1 VLQEL
6 ADAAYGVVADR
17 SVILTNFPTAVLAR
31 EAAVLVAHGARQAFI
46 LGVGG
51 SEDDAPGFASFALR
65 PPDAADLFNQLHGQD
80 RLLETIPD
88 AAVRALAAFDP
99 AHEAAVL
106 AGSWTTL
113 EQVAGRRVLGHRRAE
128 WAALEDKTV
137 SDELLVAAGVEPM
150 PSTVVAADE
159 RALAAAAQAMDLG
172 DGTVWAGDA
181 TGGVNGNGDLVR
193 YAAPGTRGSELATF
207 FAQRCKRVRV
217 APFVAGVPA
226 SIHGLVFPGGTVVF
240 RPLEVL
246 SLRCADGTFFN
257 AGTASVWRPAAG
269 FESQMRD
276 AARAVGEL
284 LCERYGYRGAFGVD
298 GIAAGDTFAITE
310 INPRLS
316 GGFSTLGASLPE
328 LPFRIVDVALREQV
342 TLPDPVRVE
351 EAALAVLERSTGV
364 VGACS
369 LSAGGGF
376 TEEAEHEVRP
386 GITVHTGPSPRTGY
400 VAVSLEPG
408 SYEEGAPVAPL
419 IAEILTLADER
430 FGTHIGE
437 VRAAWD

>member
-6 ADAAYGVVADR
+6 ADAAYEVVADR
-17 SVILTNFPTAVLAR
+17 SVIFTNFPTAVLAR

-51 SEDDAPGFASFALR
+51 SETDSAGFPSFALQ
-65 PPDAADLFNQLHGQD
+65 PPNADDLFSQLHGQD
-80 RLLETIPD
+80 RLLEKLPD
-88 AAVRALAAFDP
+88 AAVRALDAFDP
-99 AHEAAVL
+99 ACEAGVL
-106 AGSWTTL
+106 AGSWTTI

-137 SDELLVAAGVEPM
+137 SDELLAAAGVEPM
-150 PSTVVAADE
+150 HSAVVAADE
-159 RALAAAAQAMDLG
+159 QALAAAARAVDLG

-193 YAAPGTRGSELATF
+193 YVATGANGAELARF
-207 FAQRCKRVRV
+207 FAQRCERVRV

-257 AGTASVWRPAAG
+257 AGTASVWRPDAAV
-269 FESQMRD
+269 ESRMRD

-284 LCERYGYRGAFGVD
+284 LRERHGYRGAFGVD

-316 GGFSTLGASLPE
+316 AGFSTLGALLPE

-342 TLPDPVRVE
+342 ALPDPARVE
-351 EAALAVLERSTGV
+351 AAALAALEQSDGV
-364 VGACS
+364 VGAYS
-369 LSAGGGF
+369 LSAGGRF
-376 TEEAEHEVRP
+376 TEEAEYPVRP
-386 GITVHTGPSPRTGY
+386 GITVHTGPSARTGF

-408 SYEEGAPVAPL
+408 SYEQGAPVAPL

-437 VRAAWD
+437 VRPGWD